1 MFSIVGNF
9 ILLSSRSSLFHYAAL
24 FVFVGVYAVF
34 LIPFVAHD
42 GLASFFS
49 DSVNYLLMAR
59 YLSPWQEASPAI
71 VAAWP
76 SQDFPPFF
84 PFILAIL
91 GAAYDYTLA
100 HVLTALFLLLAIPLI
115 FIFARSMF
123 AANHQALLIVF
134 IFCLSPSAWLNSMGI
149 LSEPLYLFLSL
160 ATLIFFDKA
169 DLSRKTNLFIFGLLL
184 ALLVLTRTIG
194 VAMLAAFIVICIVKW
209 RRGSLDRLYF
219 VIPVFFSLAVMTA
232 SWWAHGTVFA
242 AHYVDQIGG
251 LLGSETEIIKVSWDL
266 KEQLV
271 AFHDNWLGG
280 LLYYW
285 TDQTLPAQ
293 SIILLAGLFSLLGLC
308 IRVGQGKLD
317 AIYVLLYLLVLF
329 LWPHPFHIRRF
340 IYPILCLLIMYSFY
354 SLYVCAR
361 RMKSKRGGVAVSIAM
376 VLVFT
381 IVLPTLSYTWH
392 RYQTGKASGYHR
404 IKEFYDIHDLQQ
416 AAQLAATKLAMSLEM
431 ERMKKTTAPD
441 AVILSS
447 QPVYIP
453 LLADRSSRKEITI
466 NRNPAGELYMEYD
479 PEVDYIYLV
488 ILHPRRD
495 LKEASDI
502 SSLYLRGYIPDQA
515 RLLWEHRFAEN
526 NEPLSAFFKISD

>member
-1 MFSIVGNF
+1 MASTF
-9 ILLSSRSSLFHYAAL
+9 ISSPSRNDLLSYAAL
-24 FVFVGVYAVF
+24 FVFAGIYAVF

-59 YLSPWQEASPAI
+59 YLSPWHEASPAI

-219 VIPVFFSLAVMTA
+219 VIPVFFSLAVMAA
-232 SWWAHGTVFA
+232 SWWAHGTVVSPM
-242 AHYVDQIGG
+242 YIDQIGS
-251 LLGSETEIIKVSWDL
+251 LLGSETEKIRVSWDL

-271 AFHDNWLGG
+271 AFHGFWLGG

-329 LWPHPFHIRRF
+329 LWPHPFHMRRF

-361 RMKSKRGGVAVSIAM
+361 RMESKRGGVAVSIAM

-381 IVLPTLSYTWH
+381 TVLPTLSYTWH
-392 RYQTGKASGYHR
+392 RYQTGKESGYHR

>member
-1 MFSIVGNF
+1 MSMFSIVGNF

-42 GLASFFS
+42 RLASFYN

-59 YLSPWQEASPAI
+59 YLSPWHEASPAI

-84 PFILAIL
+84 PFILAVL

-123 AANHQALLIVF
+123 AANHQALLIVC

-209 RRGSLDRLYF
+209 RRGSLDGPYF
-219 VIPVFFSLAVMTA
+219 VIPVFFSLAVLA
-232 SWWAHGTVFA
+232 AFWWAHGTVVPSQYIEIA
-242 AHYVDQIGG
+242 G
-251 LLGSETEIIKVSWDL
+251 LLGSETEKIRVSWDL
-266 KEQLV
+266 KGQLA
-271 AFHDNWLGG
+271 AFHGFWLGG

-329 LWPHPFHIRRF
+329 LWPYPFHMGRF

-361 RMKSKRGGVAVSIAM
+361 RMELKRGGVAVSIAM
-376 VLVFT
+376 VLVLT
-381 IVLPTLSYTWH
+381 TVLPTLSYTWH
-392 RYQTGKASGYHR
+392 RYQTGKESGYHQ

-416 AAQLAATKLAMSLEM
+416 AAQLAARKLAIILEI
-431 ERMKKTTAPD
+431 ERMRKTTAPD

-447 QPVYIP
+447 QPAYIP
-453 LLADRSSRKEITI
+453 LLADRIVREITF
-466 NRNPAGELYMEYD
+466 NRNPAGELYMEHD

-488 ILHPRRD
+488 ISHPRNVH
-495 LKEASDI
+495 KGSDI
-502 SSLYLRGYIPDQA
+502 NSLYLRGYIPDQA
-515 RLLWEHRFAEN
+515 RLLWEHRSAEN
-526 NEPLSAFFKISD
+526 NELLSAFFKISD

>member
-1 MFSIVGNF
+1 MASTF
-9 ILLSSRSSLFHYAAL
+9 ISSPSRNDLLSYAAL
-24 FVFVGVYAVF
+24 FVFAGIYAAF
-34 LIPFVAHD
+34 LIPFVAHA
-42 GLASFFS
+42 GLVSFFS
-49 DSVNYLLMAR
+49 DSAHYLLMAR
-59 YLSPWQEASPAI
+59 YLSPWHEASPAV

-76 SQDFPPFF
+76 RQDFPPFF

-100 HVLTALFLLLAIPLI
+100 HVLTALFLLLSIPLI

-160 ATLIFFDKA
+160 ATLIFFDKS
-169 DLSRKTNLFIFGLLL
+169 DLSRKANLFIFGLLL

-209 RRGSLDRLYF
+209 RRGSLDGPYF
-219 VIPVFFSLAVMTA
+219 VIPVFFSLAVIAA
-232 SWWAHGTVFA
+232 SWWAHNTVVPSV
-242 AHYVDQIGG
+242 YIDQIGG
-251 LLGSETEIIKVSWDL
+251 LLGSETEKIRVSWDL
-266 KEQLV
+266 KEQLA

-308 IRVGQGKLD
+308 IRVGQGKLN

-329 LWPHPFHIRRF
+329 LWPYPEYIGRF

-354 SLYVCAR
+354 FLYVCTR
-361 RMKSKRGGVAVSIAM
+361 RMELKRGGVAVSIAM
-376 VLVFT
+376 VLVLT
-381 IVLPTLSYTWH
+381 TVLPTLSYTWH
-392 RYQTGKASGYHR
+392 RYQTGKESGYHQ
-404 IKEFYDIHDLQQ
+404 IKEFYDTYDLKQ
-416 AAQLAATKLAMSLEM
+416 ARQLAATKLAMSLEM
-431 ERMKKTTAPD
+431 ERMRKTTAPD

-447 QPVYIP
+447 HLIYIP
-453 LLADRSSRKEITI
+453 LLADRIARDKITF
-466 NRNPAGELYMEYD
+466 NRDPAGELYMEHD
-479 PEVDYIYLV
+479 PEVDYIYLFRS
-488 ILHPRRD
+488 HPGRVHED
-495 LKEASDI
+495 SDI
-502 SSLYLRGYIPDQA
+502 IDVNGLYLRKYIPDQA
-515 RLLWEHRFAEN
+515 RLLWEHRSAEN
-526 NEPLSAFFKISD
+526 NELLSAFFKISD

>member
-1 MFSIVGNF
+1 MASTF
-9 ILLSSRSSLFHYAAL
+9 ISSPSRNDLLSYAAL
-24 FVFVGVYAVF
+24 FVFAGIYAAF

-59 YLSPWQEASPAI
+59 YLSPWQEASPAV

-84 PFILAIL
+84 PFILAIS
-91 GAAYDYTLA
+91 GVAYDYTLA
-100 HVLTALFLLLAIPLI
+100 HVLTAFFLLLSIPLV

-209 RRGSLDRLYF
+209 RRGSLDGPYF
-219 VIPVFFSLAVMTA
+219 VIPVFFSLAVLAA
-232 SWWAHGTVFA
+232 SWWAHNTVVA
-242 AHYVDQIGG
+242 AHYIDQIGG

-293 SIILLAGLFSLLGLC
+293 SIILLAGLLSLLGLC

-361 RMKSKRGGVAVSIAM
+361 RMESKRGGVAVSIAM

-381 IVLPTLSYTWH
+381 TVLPTLSYTWH
-392 RYQTGKASGYHR
+392 RYQTGKDWGYHR

-502 SSLYLRGYIPDQA
+502 SGLYLRGYIPDQA

>member
-1 MFSIVGNF
+1 MASTF
-9 ILLSSRSSLFHYAAL
+9 ISSPSRNDLLSYTAL
-24 FVFVGVYAVF
+24 FVFAGIYAVF

-59 YLSPWQEASPAI
+59 YLSPWHEASPAV

-84 PFILAIL
+84 PFILAL
-91 GAAYDYTLA
+91 AGAAYDYTLA
-100 HVLTALFLLLAIPLI
+100 HVLTALFLLLSIPLI

-194 VAMLAAFIVICIVKW
+194 VAMLAAFVVICIVKW
-209 RRGSLDRLYF
+209 RRGRLDGPYF
-219 VIPVFFSLAVMTA
+219 VIPVFFSLAVLAA
-232 SWWAHGTVFA
+232 SWWAHGTVVPP
-242 AHYVDQIGG
+242 HYIDKIGG
-251 LLGSETEIIKVSWDL
+251 LLGSETETIKVSWVL

-271 AFHDNWLGG
+271 AFHDFWLGG

-329 LWPHPFHIRRF
+329 LWPYPFHMGRF

-354 SLYVCAR
+354 SLYVCTR
-361 RMKSKRGGVAVSIAM
+361 RMELKRGGVAVSIAM
-376 VLVFT
+376 VLVLT
-381 IVLPTLSYTWH
+381 TVLPTLSYTWH
-392 RYQTGKASGYHR
+392 RYQTGKESGYHR
-404 IKEFYDIHDLQQ
+404 IKEFYDAHDLKQ
-416 AAQLAATKLAMSLEM
+416 AAQLAATKLAMILEI
-431 ERMKKTTAPD
+431 ERMRKTTAPD

-447 QPVYIP
+447 QPAYIP
-453 LLADRSSRKEITI
+453 LLADRIVREITF
-466 NRNPAGELYMEYD
+466 NRNPAGELYMEHD

-488 ILHPRRD
+488 ISHPRRVH
-495 LKEASDI
+495 KASDI
-502 SSLYLRGYIPDQA
+502 KNLYLRKYIPDQA
-515 RLLWEHRFAEN
+515 RLLWEHRSAEN
-526 NEPLSAFFKISD
+526 NEPLSAFFKIGD

>member
-1 MFSIVGNF
+1 MASTF
-9 ILLSSRSSLFHYAAL
+9 ISSPSRNDLLSYAAL
-24 FVFVGVYAVF
+24 FVFVGMYAVF

-59 YLSPWQEASPAI
+59 YLSPWYEASPAV
-71 VAAWP
+71 VATWS

-84 PFILAIL
+84 PFILAFA

-100 HVLTALFLLLAIPLI
+100 HMLTALFLLLAIPLV

-123 AANHQALLIVF
+123 AANHQALLIVC

-169 DLSRKTNLFIFGLLL
+169 DLSRKPNLFIFGLLL

-209 RRGSLDRLYF
+209 RRGSLDRPYF
-219 VIPVFFSLAVMTA
+219 VIPVFFSLAVMAA
-232 SWWAHGTVFA
+232 SWWAHGTVVSPV
-242 AHYVDQIGG
+242 YIDQIGS
-251 LLGSETEIIKVSWDL
+251 LLGSETEKIEVRWDL
-266 KEQLV
+266 KEQLA

-285 TDQTLPAQ
+285 TDQTLVAQ
-293 SIILLAGLFSLLGLC
+293 SIMLLVGLLSLLGLC

-329 LWPHPFHIRRF
+329 VWPHPFHMGRF
-340 IYPILCLLIMYSFY
+340 IYPILCLLITYSFY

-361 RMKSKRGGVAVSIAM
+361 RMELKRGGAAVSIAM
-376 VLVFT
+376 VLVLA

-392 RYQTGKASGYHR
+392 RYQTGKESGYHQ
-404 IKEFYDIHDLQQ
+404 IKEFYDIHDLKL
-416 AAQLAATKLAMSLEM
+416 AAQLAAINLSMILEM
-431 ERMKKTTAPD
+431 ERMEKTTAPD
-441 AVILSS
+441 AVILCFE
-447 QPVYIP
+447 PAYIV
-453 LLADRSSRKEITI
+453 LLADRVGRQITI
-466 NRNPAGELYMEYD
+466 EKNSAGELYIQPARDADYVYLTKID
-479 PEVDYIYLV
+479 PWLNEGVNGLNIDI
-488 ILHPRRD
+488 RR
-495 LKEASDI
+495 
-502 SSLYLRGYIPDQA
+502 PTNV
-515 RLLWEHRFAEN
+515 LWVHSTDN
-526 NEPLSAFFKISD
+526 NEPFSAFFEIRD

>member
-1 MFSIVGNF
+1 MASTF
-9 ILLSSRSSLFHYAAL
+9 ISSPSRNDLLSYAVL
-24 FVFVGVYAVF
+24 FVFVGMYAAF

-42 GLASFFS
+42 RLASFFS
-49 DSVNYLLMAR
+49 DSVHYLLMAR
-59 YLSPWQEASPAI
+59 YLSPWHEASPAI

-160 ATLIFFDKA
+160 ATLIFFDKS

-209 RRGSLDRLYF
+209 RRGNLDRPYF
-219 VIPVFFSLAVMTA
+219 VIPVFFSLAVMAA
-232 SWWAHGTVFA
+232 SWWAHNTVVPSV
-242 AHYVDQIGG
+242 YIDQIGG
-251 LLGSETEIIKVSWDL
+251 LLGSETEKIKVSWDL
-266 KEQLV
+266 KEQLA
-271 AFHDNWLGG
+271 AFYDNWLGG

-293 SIILLAGLFSLLGLC
+293 SIILLAGLLSLLGLC

-329 LWPHPFHIRRF
+329 LWPYPGHIGRF
-340 IYPILCLLIMYSFY
+340 IYPILCLLIMYGFY

-361 RMKSKRGGVAVSIAM
+361 RMESKRGGVAVSIAM
-376 VLVFT
+376 LLVLT
-381 IVLPTLSYTWH
+381 TVLPTLSYTWY
-392 RYQTGKASGYHR
+392 RYQTGKESGYHQ
-404 IKEFYDIHDLQQ
+404 IKEFYDTYDLEQ
-416 AAQLAATKLAMSLEM
+416 ARQLAATKLAMILEM
-431 ERMKKTTAPD
+431 QRMRKTTAPD
-441 AVILSS
+441 AVILCFE
-447 QPVYIP
+447 PAYIV
-453 LLADRSSRKEITI
+453 LLADRICREITFKKG
-466 NRNPAGELYMEYD
+466 PAGELYVERH
-479 PEVDYIYLV
+479 PEVDYIYLTR
-488 ILHPRRD
+488 LHPRRARKD
-495 LKEASDI
+495 KK
-502 SSLYLRGYIPDQA
+502 YINSWYIYEYIRERYRT
-515 RLLWEHRFAEN
+515 RLLWAHRSAEDN
-526 NEPLSAFFKISD
+526 QQISAFFESSD